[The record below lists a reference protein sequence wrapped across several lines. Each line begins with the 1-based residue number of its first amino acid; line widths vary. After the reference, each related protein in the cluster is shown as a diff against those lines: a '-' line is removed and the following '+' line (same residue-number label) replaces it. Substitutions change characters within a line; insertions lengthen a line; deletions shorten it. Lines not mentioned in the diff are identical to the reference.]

1 MRQDSRLSRVL
12 HALLHLE
19 QMQGPATSE
28 LIAQMLRTNPSVV
41 RRTMGG
47 LREAGIVASVKGHGG
62 GWSLARPLSR
72 ITLLEIYHALGSPT
86 LFAIGNDEDE
96 PSCLLARAANS
107 VTASALAAARQH
119 FEQQLQQVSVAD
131 IAAGWTAEM
140 ANCGE
145 GTEGHQHAG

>member
-28 LIAQMLRTNPSVV
+28 LIAQMLGTNPSVV

-62 GWSLARPLSR
+62 GWSLARPLAE
-72 ITLLEIYHALGSPT
+72 ITLLEIYQALGSPT

-107 VTASALAAARQH
+107 VTAGALASARQH
-119 FEQQLQQVSVAD
+119 FEQQLSTVSVAD
-131 IAAGWTAEM
+131 IAKGWSADM
-140 ANCGE
+140 ANCG
-145 GTEGHQHAG
+145 GATDHQQAG